1 MIPVRSRSPRLA
13 PAAAVLGLIASIAW
27 PTPVEAAER
36 AERADAHGP
45 REGYERSPLAL
56 RLGLSSGLALP
67 FGKAYGNSDDLAD
80 VVRATVPLG
89 VEAGLR
95 IDPRFYVGFVGQ
107 VGLVLPNDCPT
118 HVRCSGTDLRLGARF
133 VWQVLP
139 RAPVG
144 PWVGAGVGVES
155 LQLSQS
161 TSSRTTEIAA
171 RGVDVQL
178 ELGADFAV
186 APKVRVGPFIGVSA
200 GRYGTIAVNG
210 TTTTDFDA
218 TIHKWLTLGV
228 LARLDL

>member
-1 MIPVRSRSPRLA
+1 M
-13 PAAAVLGLIASIAW
+13 
-27 PTPVEAAER
+27 
-36 AERADAHGP
+36 
-45 REGYERSPLAL
+45 
-56 RLGLSSGLALP
+56 
-67 FGKAYGNSDDLAD
+67 
-80 VVRATVPLG
+80 
-89 VEAGLR
+89 
-95 IDPRFYVGFVGQ
+95 
-107 VGLVLPNDCPT
+107 LPNDCPT